1 MPRRAFINLRAHIPS
16 FAVAAAASSSA
27 AADSASVAAAADSV
41 AAVADAAAA
50 PDAVASSSERSK
62 VVRQEQTR
70 TKLRSSP
77 APSMLLPNLPSHLEI
92 LSKLCHFIDIWYIF
106 AVT

>member
-1 MPRRAFINLRAHIPS
+1 MPRRAFINLRVHIPS
-16 FAVAAAASSSA
+16 FAVAASSSA
-27 AADSASVAAAADSV
+27 AAGSASVAAAADSV
-41 AAVADAAAA
+41 AAAAVVADAAAA

-77 APSMLLPNLPSHLEI
+77 APSMLLPNLPSHVEI
-92 LSKLCHFIDIWYIF
+92 LNNLCHFIDI
-106 AVT
+106 